1 MRLARQ
7 SADMLSFPERI
18 AGRVLRATGLDKHH
32 VHTRHG
38 EVSYLNGRG
47 QGELPFVLLHGL
59 SANAIA
65 YGDLIRRIL
74 PGVSSLTAPDMPG
87 HGYTPP
93 PSGALTTSIMTEAM
107 FDALDQLITKPT
119 VLLGNSMGGRAAV
132 RYAAARPDKVRG
144 LILVS
149 PGGAPLNHIELEKVL
164 SVFKIESHRQGLDFV
179 DRIFANPPKLMR
191 HAIARGSRSRFAHP
205 VMRRFINGIT
215 PADLL
220 AQHEVQSLKMPAL
233 MIWGREEKILPS
245 ANLDW
250 FETHLP
256 QRSTIERWS
265 DFGHIGFAERP
276 AALARRIGLFLG
288 ELQGSEALATHAL
301 APSRPALPTLDPASA
316 WA

>member
-1 MRLARQ
+1 
-7 SADMLSFPERI
+7 MLSFPERI
-18 AGRVLRATGLDKHH
+18 AGRVLRATGLEKGG

-38 EVSYLNGRG
+38 QISFLEGRG
-47 QGELPFVLLHGL
+47 DGELPFVLLHGL

-74 PGVSSLTAPDMPG
+74 PGVSSLHAPDMPG
-87 HGYTPP
+87 HGYTPA
-93 PSGALTTSIMTEAM
+93 PSNSLTTSLMTEAM

-119 VLLGNSMGGRAAV
+119 VLLGNSMGGLAAV

-149 PGGAPLNHIELEKVL
+149 PGGAPMNHIELERVL
-164 SVFKIESHRQGLDFV
+164 SVFKIENHREGLDFV

-191 HAIARGSRSRFAHP
+191 HAIAQGSRLRFAHP

-215 PADLL
+215 PDDLL
-220 AQHEVQSLKMPAL
+220 ARREVESLRMPTL
-233 MIWGREEKILPS
+233 MIWGRQEQILPLG
-245 ANLDW
+245 NLEW
-250 FETHLP
+250 FQRHLP
-256 QRSTIERWS
+256 ERSTIEQWS

-288 ELQGSEALATHAL
+288 ELQGREAFAQHP
-301 APSRPALPTLDPASA
+301 APSSRESAPAFDPTRA
-316 WA
+316 WALG

>member
-1 MRLARQ
+1 MRLSRQ

-18 AGRVLRATGLDKHH
+18 AGRILRATGLEKGC

-38 EVSYLNGRG
+38 DVSYLRGRG

-65 YGDLIRRIL
+65 YGDLIRRVL
-74 PGVSSLTAPDMPG
+74 PGVACLHAPDMPG
-87 HGYTPP
+87 HGYTRAPK
-93 PSGALTTSIMTEAM
+93 GRLTTSLMTEAM

-119 VLLGNSMGGRAAV
+119 VLLGNSMGGLAAV
-132 RYAAARPDKVRG
+132 RYAAARPKKVRG

-149 PGGAPLNHIELEKVL
+149 PGGAPMNHIELDRL
-164 SVFKIESHRQGLDFV
+164 MSVFRIETHRQGLEFV
-179 DRIFANPPKLMR
+179 DRIFAKAPKLMR
-191 HAIARGSRSRFAHP
+191 HAIAQASRARFAHP
-205 VMRRFINGIT
+205 VMRGFINGIR

-220 AQHEVQSLKMPAL
+220 TQRELKSLKMPTL
-233 MIWGREEKILPS
+233 LIWGGDEKVLPA

-250 FETHLP
+250 FAEHLP
-256 QRSTIERWS
+256 EHSTIERWS

-276 AALARRIGLFLG
+276 ATLARRIGLFLG
-288 ELQGSEALATHAL
+288 ELQGSEAYLPHA
-301 APSRPALPTLDPASA
+301 APTTRPTAPAFDPV